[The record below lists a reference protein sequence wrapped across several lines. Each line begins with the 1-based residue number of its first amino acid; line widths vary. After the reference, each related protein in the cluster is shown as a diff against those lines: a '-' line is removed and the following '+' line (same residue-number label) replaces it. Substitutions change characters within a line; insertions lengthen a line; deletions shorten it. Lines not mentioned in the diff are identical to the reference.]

1 MFLINLASDQNLRD
15 TLKTGTNDRE
25 RKGGRKEGRREG
37 REGREKTKRNR
48 KRSRVTH
55 KLVIKQG
62 LLNHYN

>member
-37 REGREKTKRNR
+37 REKTKRNR